1 MKMRHIKKHKLNEK
15 IECTH
20 FVKTK
25 LCAFIFAFC
34 KKAIDCKIIDMPLKD
49 KIAEQREIERFDA
62 GINDNSFAPLV
73 TSIIPKITP
82 LI

>member
-1 MKMRHIKKHKLNEK
+1 
-15 IECTH
+15 
-20 FVKTK
+20 
-25 LCAFIFAFC
+25 
-34 KKAIDCKIIDMPLKD
+34 MPLKD

-82 LI
+82 LIWDCVTPNGFAMHEKIFIKTEKIFRYINNSDRR